1 VVAKSRRVSLAPL
14 GFNNN

>member
-14 GFNNN
+14 RFNND